1 MVEVLI
7 NQEITLKY
15 LPTQLSKELKQIL
28 TIKNPDYE
36 KKKRLGFYAHST
48 PKILNIYVEND
59 NSLIIPYG
67 MKQRVLRALDTRGIL
82 YRVIDKTAKKD
93 IIPLYKGEVELYD
106 YQERVLRV
114 LNNHSNGLFIAPTG
128 SGKTLTALHLI
139 RDLKQK
145 TLWITHTHDLL
156 MQSKK
161 VAQVLYDNKIGTIT
175 EGKVNIQDITF
186 ATVQTLSK
194 IDLLKYQ
201 DEWGLIIVDEVHK
214 VSGSPNK
221 VMQFYKCLT
230 NLNAHYKF
238 GMTATLYDKPNDT
251 SSTPIYLIG
260 EKLEE
265 ITHEEANKLKAS
277 HIPIILSTP
286 TSDSYLNAD
295 KTMDYAKLV
304 NYLVYYYERS
314 LEIVNELLKHSNHYN
329 IVLSNR
335 NDHLDIIKGLL
346 DEKDLS
352 SRIVTGDVKSKDR
365 EIIYDEFNKGKVQY
379 LLSNYQLLKEGK
391 DLPIADRL
399 HLIFP
404 MTEKKTIVQ
413 SVGRIERQYKDK
425 EPIVLDYVDSNIG
438 YCYNAYTVRRRI
450 LKWQDNK
457 PKQEL

>member
-36 KKKRLGFYAHST
+36 KKIRLGFYAYST
-48 PKILNIYVEND
+48 PKTLNIYVEND
-59 NSLIIPYG
+59 NCLIIPYG
-67 MKQRVLRALDTRGIL
+67 MKQRVLSILDTRGIL
-82 YRVIDKTAKKD
+82 YRVIDKTVKKG

-106 YQERVLRV
+106 YQERVLKV

-156 MQSKK
+156 RQSKR
-161 VAQVLYDNKIGTIT
+161 VAKVLYDNKIGTIT

-201 DEWGLIIVDEVHK
+201 NEWGLIIVDEVHK

-265 ITHEEANKLKAS
+265 ITHEEANKLKAQ
-277 HIPIILSTP
+277 HMPLILSTP

-295 KTMDYAKLV
+295 KTMNYAKLV
-304 NYLVYYYERS
+304 DYLVYYYERS
-314 LEIVNELLKHSNHYN
+314 LEIVDELLKHSNHHN
-329 IVLSNR
+329 IILSNR

-346 DEKDLS
+346 DNHDVS

-413 SVGRIERQYKDK
+413 SVGRIERQYKNK
-425 EPIVLDYVDSNIG
+425 EPIVIDYVDSNIG
-438 YCYNAYTVRRRI
+438 YCYNAYTIRRRI
-450 LKWQDNK
+450 LK
-457 PKQEL
+457 

>member
-36 KKKRLGFYAHST
+36 KKIRLGFYAYST
-48 PKILNIYVEND
+48 PKTLNIYVEND

-67 MKQRVLRALDTRGIL
+67 MKQPVLRTFDTRGIL
-82 YRVIDKTAKKD
+82 YRVIDKTVKKD

-106 YQERVLRV
+106 YQERVLKV

-156 MQSKK
+156 RQSKR
-161 VAQVLYDNKIGTIT
+161 VAKVLYDNKIGTIT
-175 EGKVNIQDITF
+175 EGKVNIKDITF

-201 DEWGLIIVDEVHK
+201 NEWGLIIVDEVHK

-265 ITHEEANKLKAS
+265 ITHEEANKLKAQ
-277 HIPIILSTP
+277 HMPLILSTP

-295 KTMDYAKLV
+295 KTMNYAKLV
-304 NYLVYYYERS
+304 DYLVYYYERS
-314 LEIVNELLKHSNHYN
+314 LEIVNELLKHSNHHN
-329 IVLSNR
+329 IILSNR

-346 DEKDLS
+346 DNHDVS

-413 SVGRIERQYKDK
+413 SVGRIERQYKNK
-425 EPIVLDYVDSNIG
+425 EPIVIDYVDSNIG
-438 YCYNAYTVRRRI
+438 YCYNAYTIRRRI
-450 LKWQDNK
+450 LK
-457 PKQEL
+457 

>member
-15 LPTQLSKELKQIL
+15 LPTQLSKELKKTL

-36 KKKRLGFYAHST
+36 KKIRLGFYAYTT
-48 PKILNIYVEND
+48 PKTLNIYVEND

-67 MKQRVLRALDTRGIL
+67 MKQRVLRTFDTRGIL
-82 YRVIDKTAKKD
+82 YRVIDKTVKKG

-106 YQERVLRV
+106 YQERVLKV

-156 MQSKK
+156 RQSKR
-161 VAQVLYDNKIGTIT
+161 VAKVLYDNKIGTIT

-201 DEWGLIIVDEVHK
+201 NEWGLIIVDEVHK

-251 SSTPIYLIG
+251 SSTPIFLIG

-277 HIPIILSTP
+277 HIPIVLSTP

-295 KTMDYAKLV
+295 KTMDYKKLV
-304 NYLVYYYERS
+304 DYLVYYYERS

-329 IVLSNR
+329 IILSNR
-335 NDHLDIIKGLL
+335 NAHLDIIKGLL
-346 DEKDLS
+346 DEKGVT

-413 SVGRIERQYKDK
+413 SVGRIERQYKGK

-457 PKQEL
+457 QKQEL